1 MSPDCRRLTGE
12 GPAVVGMLTSSLESG
27 GSVDSAIRE
36 VASEGPRISRKLFS
50 DAVNS
55 VDTKCSPGL
64 KEALMHVLDDLPE
77 EAIGYRRA
85 VGMCLAASESSDP
98 TESSRI
104 LRDAADS
111 ALESVRLMGES
122 YSSSLSFPCMAVFAI
137 GIMVPMI
144 LMSLLPMLSIGG
156 MFGADMVSGEMVMA
170 VTLVLIPGGILAM
183 CLWIRSRNPFREE
196 NPSFEGWKVSL
207 PLLITIPLMVIHRMM
222 GFDPEGML
230 LFSLAPA
237 AVVTLA
243 YAWGERRMS
252 MEKNRCIDSLMDS
265 IMDMGNRMLSGENF
279 ETAAVGSMESKVHC
293 ANVGSRLGHELEM
306 CRGDAGLAVMNAI
319 SPVSREMASSIEDI
333 RSCSVRDV
341 EDAGRL
347 AVTMGRQYQNRG
359 VTMRV
364 LETRLKS
371 LTDMMFATAA
381 VFAPM
386 VLGLSVSM
394 LEPLSSL
401 AGYTGMEDT
410 SSVLAVYLVELCVL
424 ISLLT
429 SSLGR
434 GGRFVDTLW
443 RFCVMCPV
451 SLLIF
456 AVCGQVSL

>member
-1 MSPDCRRLTGE
+1 
-12 GPAVVGMLTSSLESG
+12 MLTSSLESG
-27 GSVDSAIRE
+27 GSLDTAIRS
-36 VASEGPRISRKLFS
+36 VALEGPVNSRRLFS

-55 VDTKCSPGL
+55 VDTKSHPGL
-64 KEALMHVLDDLPE
+64 REALTDVLEKLPE
-77 EAIGYRRA
+77 QAMGYRRS
-85 VGMCLAASESSDP
+85 VGMCIAASESQDR

-111 ALESVRLMGES
+111 ALENVRLMGES
-122 YSSSLSFPCMAVFAI
+122 YSSSLSFPCMAIFAI

-144 LMSLLPMLSIGG
+144 LMSLMPMLSIGG
-156 MFGADMVSGEMVMA
+156 MFGADMISGETVIL
-170 VTLVLIPGGILAM
+170 VTLALIPGGILAM
-183 CLWIRSRNPFREE
+183 CMWIRSRNPFREDHGR
-196 NPSFEGWKVSL
+196 FIGWRTAL
-207 PLLITIPLMVIHRMM
+207 PLLITIPLIIVHRML
-222 GFDPEGML
+222 GFDPDGML

-237 AVVTLA
+237 AIITLA
-243 YAWGERRMS
+243 YAWGDRKRSVETD
-252 MEKNRCIDSLMDS
+252 RCVDSLMDS

-279 ETAAVGSMESKVHC
+279 ETASIGSMESKVHC
-293 ANVGSRLGHELEM
+293 SEIGRRLGCELEM
-306 CRGDAGLAVMNAI
+306 CRGDIGSAVRMAI
-319 SPVSREMASSIEDI
+319 SPVSPEMASSIDDI

-347 AVTMGRQYQNRG
+347 AVTMGRQYQNRS

-394 LEPLSSL
+394 LEPLSSM
-401 AGYTGMEDT
+401 AGYSGLEGT
-410 SSVLAVYLVELCVL
+410 SSVLEVYLVELCML

-456 AVCGQVSL
+456 AICGQVSL

>member
-1 MSPDCRRLTGE
+1 
-12 GPAVVGMLTSSLESG
+12 MLTSSLESG
-27 GSVDSAIRE
+27 GSLDTAIRS
-36 VASEGPRISRKLFS
+36 VALEGPVNSRRLFS

-55 VDTKCSPGL
+55 VDTKSHPGL
-64 KEALMHVLDDLPE
+64 REALTDVLEKLPE
-77 EAIGYRRA
+77 QAMGYRRS
-85 VGMCLAASESSDP
+85 VGMCIAASESQDR

-111 ALESVRLMGES
+111 ALENVRLMGES
-122 YSSSLSFPCMAVFAI
+122 YSSSLSFPCMAIFAI

-144 LMSLLPMLSIGG
+144 LMSLMPMLSIGG
-156 MFGADMVSGEMVMA
+156 MFGADMISGETVIL
-170 VTLVLIPGGILAM
+170 VTLALIPGGILAM
-183 CLWIRSRNPFREE
+183 CMWIRSRNPFREDHGR
-196 NPSFEGWKVSL
+196 FIGWRTAL
-207 PLLITIPLMVIHRMM
+207 PLLITIPLIIVHRML
-222 GFDPEGML
+222 GFDPDGML

-237 AVVTLA
+237 AIITLA
-243 YAWGERRMS
+243 YAWGDRKRSVETD
-252 MEKNRCIDSLMDS
+252 RCVDSLMDS

-279 ETAAVGSMESKVHC
+279 ETASVGSMESKVHC
-293 ANVGSRLGHELEM
+293 SEIGRRLGCELEM
-306 CRGDAGLAVMNAI
+306 CRGDIGSAVRMAV
-319 SPVSREMASSIEDI
+319 SPVSPEMASSIDDI

-347 AVTMGRQYQNRG
+347 AVTMGRQYQNRS

-386 VLGLSVSM
+386 VLGLSMSM
-394 LEPLSSL
+394 LEPLSSM
-401 AGYTGMEDT
+401 AGYNGLEGT
-410 SSVLAVYLVELCVL
+410 SSVLEVYLVELCML

-456 AVCGQVSL
+456 AICGQVSL

>member
-1 MSPDCRRLTGE
+1 
-12 GPAVVGMLTSSLESG
+12 MLTSSLESG
-27 GSVDSAIRE
+27 GSLDTAIRS
-36 VASEGPRISRKLFS
+36 VALEGPVNSRRLFS

-55 VDTKCSPGL
+55 VDTKGHPGL
-64 KEALMHVLDDLPE
+64 REALTDVLEKLPE
-77 EAIGYRRA
+77 QAMGYRRS
-85 VGMCLAASESSDP
+85 VGMCIAASESQDR

-111 ALESVRLMGES
+111 ALENVRLMGES
-122 YSSSLSFPCMAVFAI
+122 YSSSLSFPCMAIFAI

-144 LMSLLPMLSIGG
+144 LMSLMPMLSIGG
-156 MFGADMVSGEMVMA
+156 MFGADMISGETVIL
-170 VTLVLIPGGILAM
+170 VTLALIPGGILAM
-183 CLWIRSRNPFREE
+183 CMWIRSRNPFREDHGR
-196 NPSFEGWKVSL
+196 FIGWRTAL
-207 PLLITIPLMVIHRMM
+207 PLLITIPLIIVHRML
-222 GFDPEGML
+222 GFDPDGML

-237 AVVTLA
+237 AIITLA
-243 YAWGERRMS
+243 YAWGDRKRSVETD
-252 MEKNRCIDSLMDS
+252 RCVDSLMDS

-279 ETAAVGSMESKVHC
+279 ETASVGSMESKVHC
-293 ANVGSRLGHELEM
+293 SEIGRRLGCELEM
-306 CRGDAGLAVMNAI
+306 CRGDIGSAVRMAV
-319 SPVSREMASSIEDI
+319 SPVSPEMASSIDDI

-347 AVTMGRQYQNRG
+347 AVTMGRQYQNRS

-386 VLGLSVSM
+386 VLGLSMSM
-394 LEPLSSL
+394 LEPLSSM
-401 AGYTGMEDT
+401 AGYNGLEGT
-410 SSVLAVYLVELCVL
+410 SSILEVYLVELCML

-456 AVCGQVSL
+456 AICGQVSL

>member
-1 MSPDCRRLTGE
+1 
-12 GPAVVGMLTSSLESG
+12 MLTSSLESG
-27 GSVDSAIRE
+27 GSLDTAIRS
-36 VASEGPRISRKLFS
+36 VALEGPVNSRRLFS

-55 VDTKCSPGL
+55 VDTKSHPGL
-64 KEALMHVLDDLPE
+64 REALTDVLEKLPE
-77 EAIGYRRA
+77 QAMGYRRS
-85 VGMCLAASESSDP
+85 VGMCIAASESQDR

-111 ALESVRLMGES
+111 ALENVRLMGES
-122 YSSSLSFPCMAVFAI
+122 YSSSLSFPCMAIFAI

-144 LMSLLPMLSIGG
+144 LMSLMPMLSIGG
-156 MFGADMVSGEMVMA
+156 MFGADMISGETVIL
-170 VTLVLIPGGILAM
+170 VTLALIPGGILAM
-183 CLWIRSRNPFREE
+183 CMWIRSRNPFREDHGR
-196 NPSFEGWKVSL
+196 FIGWRTAL
-207 PLLITIPLMVIHRMM
+207 PLLITIPLIIVHRML
-222 GFDPEGML
+222 GFDPDGML

-237 AVVTLA
+237 AIITLA
-243 YAWGERRMS
+243 YAWGDRKRSVETD
-252 MEKNRCIDSLMDS
+252 RCVDSLMDS

-279 ETAAVGSMESKVHC
+279 ETASVGSMESKVHC
-293 ANVGSRLGHELEM
+293 SEIGRRLGCELEM
-306 CRGDAGLAVMNAI
+306 CRGDIGSAVRMAV
-319 SPVSREMASSIEDI
+319 SPVSPEMASSIDDI

-347 AVTMGRQYQNRG
+347 AVTMGRQYQNRS

-386 VLGLSVSM
+386 VLGLSISM
-394 LEPLSSL
+394 LEPLSSM
-401 AGYTGMEDT
+401 AGYSGLEGT
-410 SSVLAVYLVELCVL
+410 SSVLDVYLVELCML

-443 RFCVMCPV
+443 RFCAMCPV

-456 AVCGQVSL
+456 AICGQVSL

>member
-1 MSPDCRRLTGE
+1 
-12 GPAVVGMLTSSLESG
+12 MLTSSLESG
-27 GSVDSAIRE
+27 GSLDTAIRS
-36 VASEGPRISRKLFS
+36 VALEGPVNSRRLFS

-55 VDTKCSPGL
+55 VDTKSHPGL
-64 KEALMHVLDDLPE
+64 REALTDVLEKLPE
-77 EAIGYRRA
+77 QAMGYRRS
-85 VGMCLAASESSDP
+85 VGMCIAASESQDR

-111 ALESVRLMGES
+111 ALENVRLMGES
-122 YSSSLSFPCMAVFAI
+122 YSSSLSFPCMAIFAI

-144 LMSLLPMLSIGG
+144 LMSLMPMLSIGG
-156 MFGADMVSGEMVMA
+156 MFGADMISGETVIL
-170 VTLVLIPGGILAM
+170 VTLALIPGGILAM
-183 CLWIRSRNPFREE
+183 CMWIRSRNPFREDHGR
-196 NPSFEGWKVSL
+196 FIGWRTAL
-207 PLLITIPLMVIHRMM
+207 PLLITIPLIIVHRML
-222 GFDPEGML
+222 GFDPDGML

-237 AVVTLA
+237 AIITLA
-243 YAWGERRMS
+243 YAWGDRKRSVETD
-252 MEKNRCIDSLMDS
+252 RCVDSLMDS

-279 ETAAVGSMESKVHC
+279 ETASVGSMESKIHC
-293 ANVGSRLGHELEM
+293 SEIGRRLGCELEM
-306 CRGDAGLAVMNAI
+306 CRGDIGSAVRMAI
-319 SPVSREMASSIEDI
+319 SPVSPEMASSINDI

-347 AVTMGRQYQNRG
+347 AVTMGRQYQNRS

-394 LEPLSSL
+394 LEPLSSM
-401 AGYTGMEDT
+401 AGYSGLEGT
-410 SSVLAVYLVELCVL
+410 SSVLEVYLVELCML

-456 AVCGQVSL
+456 AICGQVSL

>member
-1 MSPDCRRLTGE
+1 MAPDSRRLTCE
-12 GPAVVGMLTSSLESG
+12 GPTVVGMLISTLESG
-27 GSVDSAIRE
+27 GSLDSAIRA
-36 VASEGPRISRKLFS
+36 VASEGPRISRRLFS

-55 VDTKCSPGL
+55 VDTKGSPGL
-64 KEALMHVLDDLPE
+64 KEALMDVLDGLPE
-77 EAIGYRRA
+77 QAVGYRRSL
-85 VGMCLAASESSDP
+85 GMCLAASESSDP
-98 TESSRI
+98 GETSRI

-111 ALESVRLMGES
+111 ALENVRLIGES

-156 MFGADMVSGEMVMA
+156 MFGADMISGEMVMV
-170 VTLVLIPGGILAM
+170 VTLAIIPGGILLM
-183 CLWIRSRNPFREE
+183 CLWLRSRNPFREE
-196 NPSFEGWKVSL
+196 VPPLTGWKVAL
-207 PLLITIPLMVIHRMM
+207 PLLISIPLMVLHEAM
-222 GFDPEGML
+222 GFDREGML

-237 AVVTLA
+237 AVITLA
-243 YAWGERRMS
+243 YAWNDRRRS
-252 MEKNRCIDSLMDS
+252 VDTDRCVDSLMDS

-279 ETAAVGSMESKVHC
+279 ETAAVASMESKKHC
-293 ANVGSRLGHELEM
+293 SDVGRRLRCELEM
-306 CRGDAGLAVMNAI
+306 CRGDTGSAVRAAV
-319 SPVSREMASSIEDI
+319 SPVSAEMASSMDDI

-371 LTDMMFATAA
+371 LTDMMFATAT

-394 LEPLSSL
+394 LEPLSSM
-401 AGYTGMEDT
+401 AGYSGLTDT
-410 SSVLAVYLVELCVL
+410 SSVLGVYLVELCAL

-443 RFCVMCPV
+443 RFCLMCPV

-456 AVCGQVSL
+456 ALCGQVSL

>member
-1 MSPDCRRLTGE
+1 
-12 GPAVVGMLTSSLESG
+12 MLTSSLESG
-27 GSVDSAIRE
+27 GSLDTAIRS
-36 VASEGPRISRKLFS
+36 VALEGPVNSRRLFS

-55 VDTKCSPGL
+55 VDTKSHPGL
-64 KEALMHVLDDLPE
+64 REALTDVLEKLPE
-77 EAIGYRRA
+77 QAMGYRRS
-85 VGMCLAASESSDP
+85 VGMCIAASESQDR

-111 ALESVRLMGES
+111 ALENVRLMGES
-122 YSSSLSFPCMAVFAI
+122 YSSSLSFPCMAIFAI

-144 LMSLLPMLSIGG
+144 LMSLMPMLSIGG
-156 MFGADMVSGEMVMA
+156 MFGADMISGETVIL
-170 VTLVLIPGGILAM
+170 VTLALIPGGILAM
-183 CLWIRSRNPFREE
+183 CMWIRSRNPFREDHGR
-196 NPSFEGWKVSL
+196 FIGWRTAL
-207 PLLITIPLMVIHRMM
+207 PLLITIPLIIVHRML
-222 GFDPEGML
+222 GFDPDGML

-237 AVVTLA
+237 AIITLA
-243 YAWGERRMS
+243 YAWGDRKRSVETD
-252 MEKNRCIDSLMDS
+252 RCVDSLMDS

-279 ETAAVGSMESKVHC
+279 ETASVGSMESKVHC
-293 ANVGSRLGHELEM
+293 SEIGRRLGCELEM
-306 CRGDAGLAVMNAI
+306 CRGDIGSAVRMAI
-319 SPVSREMASSIEDI
+319 SPVSPEMASSIDDI

-347 AVTMGRQYQNRG
+347 AVTMGRQYQNRS

-394 LEPLSSL
+394 LEPLSSM
-401 AGYTGMEDT
+401 AGYSGLEGT
-410 SSVLAVYLVELCVL
+410 SSVLEVYLVELCML

-456 AVCGQVSL
+456 AICGQVSL

>member
-1 MSPDCRRLTGE
+1 
-12 GPAVVGMLTSSLESG
+12 MLTSSLESG
-27 GSVDSAIRE
+27 GSLDTAIRS
-36 VASEGPRISRKLFS
+36 VALEGPVNSRRLFS

-55 VDTKCSPGL
+55 VDTKSHPGL
-64 KEALMHVLDDLPE
+64 REALTDVLEKLPE
-77 EAIGYRRA
+77 QAMGYRRS
-85 VGMCLAASESSDP
+85 VGMCIAASESQDR

-111 ALESVRLMGES
+111 ALENVRLMGES
-122 YSSSLSFPCMAVFAI
+122 YSSSLSFPCMAIFAI

-144 LMSLLPMLSIGG
+144 LMSLMPMLSIGG
-156 MFGADMVSGEMVMA
+156 MFGADMISGETVIL
-170 VTLVLIPGGILAM
+170 VTLALIPGGILAM
-183 CLWIRSRNPFREE
+183 CMWIRSRNPFREDHGR
-196 NPSFEGWKVSL
+196 FIGWRTAL
-207 PLLITIPLMVIHRMM
+207 PLLITIPLIIVHRML
-222 GFDPEGML
+222 GFDPDGML
-230 LFSLAPA
+230 LFSMAPA
-237 AVVTLA
+237 AIITLA
-243 YAWGERRMS
+243 YAWGDRKRSVETD
-252 MEKNRCIDSLMDS
+252 RCVDSLMDS

-279 ETAAVGSMESKVHC
+279 ETASVGSMESKVHC
-293 ANVGSRLGHELEM
+293 SGIGRRLGCELEM
-306 CRGDAGLAVMNAI
+306 CRGDIGSAVRMAV
-319 SPVSREMASSIEDI
+319 SPVSPEMASSIDDI

-347 AVTMGRQYQNRG
+347 AVTMGRQYQNRS

-394 LEPLSSL
+394 LEPLSSM
-401 AGYTGMEDT
+401 AGYSGLEGT
-410 SSVLAVYLVELCVL
+410 SSVLEVYLVELCML

-456 AVCGQVSL
+456 AICGQVSL

>member
-1 MSPDCRRLTGE
+1 
-12 GPAVVGMLTSSLESG
+12 MLTSSLESG
-27 GSVDSAIRE
+27 GSLDTAIRS
-36 VASEGPRISRKLFS
+36 VALEGPVNSRRLFS

-55 VDTKCSPGL
+55 VDTKSHPGL
-64 KEALMHVLDDLPE
+64 REALTDVLEKLPE
-77 EAIGYRRA
+77 QAMGYRRS
-85 VGMCLAASESSDP
+85 VGMCIAASESQDR

-111 ALESVRLMGES
+111 ALENVRLMGES
-122 YSSSLSFPCMAVFAI
+122 YSSSLSFPCMAIFAI

-144 LMSLLPMLSIGG
+144 LMSLMPMLSIGG
-156 MFGADMVSGEMVMA
+156 MFGADMISGETVIL
-170 VTLVLIPGGILAM
+170 VTLALIPGGILAM
-183 CLWIRSRNPFREE
+183 CMWIRSRNPFREDHGR
-196 NPSFEGWKVSL
+196 FIGWRTAL
-207 PLLITIPLMVIHRMM
+207 PLLITIPLIIVHRML
-222 GFDPEGML
+222 GFDPDGML

-237 AVVTLA
+237 AIITLA
-243 YAWGERRMS
+243 YAWGDRKRSVETD
-252 MEKNRCIDSLMDS
+252 RCVDSLMDS

-279 ETAAVGSMESKVHC
+279 ETASVGSMESKVHC
-293 ANVGSRLGHELEM
+293 SKIGRRLGCELEM
-306 CRGDAGLAVMNAI
+306 CRGDIGSAVRMAI
-319 SPVSREMASSIEDI
+319 SPVSPEMASSIDDI

-347 AVTMGRQYQNRG
+347 AVTMGRQYQNRS

-386 VLGLSVSM
+386 VLGLSMSM
-394 LEPLSSL
+394 LEPLSSM
-401 AGYTGMEDT
+401 AGYSGLEGT
-410 SSVLAVYLVELCVL
+410 SSVLEVYLVELCML

-456 AVCGQVSL
+456 AICGQVSL